1 MAKILIVDDSRTSR
15 RMLRNIL
22 VENGHEVIGEAE
34 NGQIGF
40 EKYIELK
47 PDIVTLDIT
56 MPVLDGL
63 GALEKIIAY
72 DENAHAVMVTAA
84 GQKNK
89 MVDAIKLGANEF
101 VQKPFEPD
109 QIYLANSK
117 TVFSL
122 VSLIDTS
129 FLPSTQIRRQRM
141 RVQPYT
147 QS

>member
-22 VENGHEVIGEAE
+22 IENGHEVIGEAE

-84 GQKNK
+84 GQK
-89 MVDAIKLGANEF
+89 
-101 VQKPFEPD
+101 
-109 QIYLANSK
+109 
-117 TVFSL
+117 
-122 VSLIDTS
+122 S
-129 FLPSTQIRRQRM
+129 FLEGTHAGGVREKKRRKLPRHGGCQI
-141 RVQPYT
+141 
-147 QS
+147 

>member
-47 PDIVTLDIT
+47 PDIT

-72 DENAHAVMVTAA
+72 DENAHVVMVTAA

-109 QIYLANSK
+109 QILSVIGNITK
-117 TVFSL
+117 
-122 VSLIDTS
+122 
-129 FLPSTQIRRQRM
+129 
-141 RVQPYT
+141 
-147 QS
+147 

>member
-56 MPVLDGL
+56 MPVLNGL

-101 VQKPFEPD
+101 VQKPFDPD
-109 QIYLANSK
+109 QILSVIGNITK
-117 TVFSL
+117 
-122 VSLIDTS
+122 
-129 FLPSTQIRRQRM
+129 
-141 RVQPYT
+141 
-147 QS
+147 

>member
-40 EKYIELK
+40 EKYI
-47 PDIVTLDIT
+47 VTLDIT

-84 GQKNK
+84 GQKSK

-109 QIYLANSK
+109 QILSVIGNITK
-117 TVFSL
+117 
-122 VSLIDTS
+122 
-129 FLPSTQIRRQRM
+129 
-141 RVQPYT
+141 
-147 QS
+147 